1 MEFFQFHPTGLA
13 GLGVLLSEAARGEG
27 GILRNSDNERF
38 MERYAP
44 TIKDLAPRDMVARA
58 MANEVREGRGAGP
71 DKAYVYLD
79 LTHLPREQIDA
90 KLPDITEFARTY
102 LGVEPYT
109 EMIPVFPTA
118 HYAMGGIPTNIKGEA
133 LADNHTVIPGLYA
146 AGEVACVSV
155 HGANRLG
162 TNSLLDINVFGRR
175 AGIYAAEY
183 AASTDF
189 DDIVEERPEGRV
201 VDMIEQM
208 RDAGGSE
215 RVAAIRQELQA
226 TMDINAQV
234 YRTEGSLKQALAD
247 IEGLKVRYASVSVQD
262 KGKRFN
268 TDLLEAIELGF
279 LLDLAEVLV
288 VSALARNESRGGHFR
303 EDYPTRDDVNFMRH
317 TMAYREPDGDGSP
330 DPPRLQARH
339 RDPLQADGAQV
350 LMATDTDTAT
360 EAGAAPAQSTT
371 AMTVTVKI
379 LRYNPEVSEEST
391 WESYQVSAE
400 PTDRVLDAL
409 HKVKWD
415 IDGSLT
421 FRRSCAHGVCGSDAM
436 RINGKNRLA
445 CKTLLKDVNPSQPIT
460 VEPIKGLPV
469 LKDLVVD
476 MEPFFAAY
484 RSVMPFLV
492 TTGNEP
498 TRERLQSQKDR
509 DRFDDTTK
517 CILCAA
523 CTTSCPVYWA
533 DGQYFGPQAIVG
545 AHRFIFDSRD
555 EGTDQR
561 LEILN
566 DKEGVWR
573 CRTTFNCTE
582 ACPRGI
588 EVTKAIQEVKR
599 ALIFRR

>member
-1 MEFFQFHPTGLA
+1 MT
-13 GLGVLLSEAARGEG
+13 
-27 GILRNSDNERF
+27 
-38 MERYAP
+38 
-44 TIKDLAPRDMVARA
+44 
-58 MANEVREGRGAGP
+58 
-71 DKAYVYLD
+71 
-79 LTHLPREQIDA
+79 
-90 KLPDITEFARTY
+90 
-102 LGVEPYT
+102 
-109 EMIPVFPTA
+109 
-118 HYAMGGIPTNIKGEA
+118 
-133 LADNHTVIPGLYA
+133 
-146 AGEVACVSV
+146 
-155 HGANRLG
+155 
-162 TNSLLDINVFGRR
+162 
-175 AGIYAAEY
+175 
-183 AASTDF
+183 
-189 DDIVEERPEGRV
+189 
-201 VDMIEQM
+201 
-208 RDAGGSE
+208 
-215 RVAAIRQELQA
+215 
-226 TMDINAQV
+226 
-234 YRTEGSLKQALAD
+234 
-247 IEGLKVRYASVSVQD
+247 
-262 KGKRFN
+262 
-268 TDLLEAIELGF
+268 
-279 LLDLAEVLV
+279 
-288 VSALARNESRGGHFR
+288 
-303 EDYPTRDDVNFMRH
+303 
-317 TMAYREPDGDGSP
+317 
-330 DPPRLQARH
+330 
-339 RDPLQADGAQV
+339 
-350 LMATDTDTAT
+350 TDTA
-360 EAGAAPAQSTT
+360 EAGAAPEQSTT
-371 AMTVTVKI
+371 TMTVTVKI
-379 LRYNPEVSEEST
+379 LRYNPEVSEEAK
-391 WESYQVSAE
+391 WETYQVSAE

-415 IDGSLT
+415 LDGSLT

-523 CTTSCPVYWA
+523 CTTSCPVYWT

-566 DKEGVWR
+566 DQEGVWR